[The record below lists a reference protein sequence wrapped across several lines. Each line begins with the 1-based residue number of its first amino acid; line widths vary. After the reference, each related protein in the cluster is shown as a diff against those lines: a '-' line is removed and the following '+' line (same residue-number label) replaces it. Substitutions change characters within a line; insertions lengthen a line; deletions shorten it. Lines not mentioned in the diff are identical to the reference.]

1 MGRQRPPSVLERLT
15 RRLRSR
21 GASGGERDARRIEER
36 RRGLAAAT
44 QEWLSLL
51 REMERAGQTGDA
63 KYEAYYQA
71 YLRAKQQQKRADLE
85 LFNLRSGTGN

>member
-1 MGRQRPPSVLERLT
+1 MENSKPPSILQRL
-15 RRLRSR
+15 SR
-21 GASGGERDARRIEER
+21 GLLFRERPDKGGVRRIEER

-44 QEWLSLL
+44 EEWLSLL
-51 REMERAGQTGDA
+51 REMEQAGQTGDA

-85 LFNLRSGTGN
+85 LFNLRSLTSD